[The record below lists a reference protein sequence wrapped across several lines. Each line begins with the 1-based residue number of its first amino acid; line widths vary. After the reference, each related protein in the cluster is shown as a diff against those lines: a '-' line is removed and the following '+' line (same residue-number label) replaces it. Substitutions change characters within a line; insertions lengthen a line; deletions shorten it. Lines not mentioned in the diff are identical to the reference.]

1 MEFALESLVH
11 AGITN
16 LAVNVHAHP
25 DQMRTYLRSRS
36 SPGISIHE
44 SDETGV
50 LLGSAGGLRK
60 GLEVLG
66 NESFLS
72 MNGDVVHA
80 IDLKEVC
87 STHLQLRAR
96 SGVWM
101 TLVLAEGA
109 VLGEQTGQYREIQF
123 DAESGL
129 VTGFG
134 DKKTQVPFFTGTAVF
149 EPEALQHLPL
159 GIPAEFVPD
168 VLEPAIRA
176 GKVGFLTSSAPWLD
190 LGSPE
195 LWFKAEH
202 RIRDWM
208 RKGSVPGYL
217 QAKLNQ
223 SDPSSGGRFEL
234 GKNSIRMDDILHEIK
249 DIRNP

>member
-1 MEFALESLVH
+1 MEFALESLRD
-11 AGITN
+11 AGIAEI
-16 LAVNVHAHP
+16 AVNIHAHP
-25 DQMRTYLRSRS
+25 EHMRSYLRDQVAK
-36 SPGISIHE
+36 GISIRE
-44 SDETGV
+44 SDETAL

-66 NESFLS
+66 HSPFVS

-80 IDLKEVC
+80 IDLKEV
-87 STHLQLRAR
+87 SEAHARLRSR
-96 SGVWM
+96 FGVSM
-101 TLVLAEGA
+101 TLVLADGE
-109 VLGEQTGQYREIQF
+109 VLKKQTGLYREIQV
-123 DAESGL
+123 DAETGL

-134 DKKTQVPFFTGTAVF
+134 EKKAQVPFFTGTAVF
-149 EPEALQHLPL
+149 EPEALHHLPL
-159 GIPAEFVPD
+159 GAPSEFVPE

-176 GKVGFLTSSAPWLD
+176 RKVGFVQSSAPWLD

-195 LWFKAEH
+195 LWFQAEH
-202 RIRDWM
+202 RIREWLQNGLLP
-208 RKGSVPGYL
+208 RHF

-223 SDPSSGGRFEL
+223 SDPSVGGRFEL